1 MMRNKKDD
9 VLCEIAKAAE
19 IIEEKKGI
27 NRDEFDKYPSEDLI
41 KILVGMLTPSQIS
54 FFKENLKGY
63 EYPSDDKNIKWFCDA
78 WSFYFYDRA
87 E

>member
-1 MMRNKKDD
+1 MRNKKDD
-9 VLCEIAKAAE
+9 VLCEISKAE
-19 IIEEKKGI
+19 KIIEEKTGI
-27 NRDEFDKYPSEDLI
+27 NRDEFDKYPSEDLL
-41 KILVGMLTPSQIS
+41 KILIGMLTTSQIYL
-54 FFKENLKGY
+54 FKENVKGY

>member
-1 MMRNKKDD
+1 MRNKKDD
-9 VLCEIAKAAE
+9 VLCEIAKAE
-19 IIEEKKGI
+19 KIIEEKTGI
-27 NRDEFDKYPSEDLI
+27 NRDEFEKYPSEDLI
-41 KILVGMLTPSQIS
+41 KILIGMMTTSQIS
-54 FFKENLKGY
+54 FFKENVNGY

>member
-1 MMRNKKDD
+1 MRNKKDD
-9 VLCEIAKAAE
+9 VLCEIVKAVG
-19 IIEEKKGI
+19 IIEEKTVI
-27 NRDEFDKYPSEDLI
+27 NKDEFDKYPSEDLI
-41 KILVGMLTPSQIS
+41 RILVRKLTPSQIS

-63 EYPSDDKNIKWFCDA
+63 EYPSDDKSIKWFCDA

>member
-1 MMRNKKDD
+1 MRNKKDD
-9 VLCEIAKAAE
+9 VLCEIAKAE
-19 IIEEKKGI
+19 KIIEEKTGI
-27 NRDEFDKYPSEDLI
+27 NRDEFDKYPSEDLL
-41 KILVGMLTPSQIS
+41 KILIGMLTTSQIY
-54 FFKENLKGY
+54 FFKENVKRY

>member
-1 MMRNKKDD
+1 MRNKKDD

-19 IIEEKKGI
+19 IIEEKTGI

-54 FFKENLKGY
+54 FFKENLKGC
-63 EYPSDDKNIKWFCDA
+63 EYPSGDKHIKWFCDA
-78 WSFYFYDRA
+78 WSFYFYDRD

>member
-1 MMRNKKDD
+1 MRNKKDD
-9 VLCEIAKAAE
+9 VLCEIAKAE
-19 IIEEKKGI
+19 KIIEEKTGI

-41 KILVGMLTPSQIS
+41 KILIEMLTTSQIS
-54 FFKENLKGY
+54 FFKENVKGY

-78 WSFYFYDRA
+78 WSFYFYERA